1 MKGWIAH
8 WSTNHWCLFR
18 QFRAVSQIWS
28 LEAQLNSGQDV
39 QRCHEQWQIILGP
52 QFCFQMSYSNS
63 FYRFGIYLKNLRRGA
78 LFNMRPLKKMSMIY
92 MIWCNTIWSLLFW
105 DWDCFS
111 VPSLRPVIL
120 VDGRWTFLMAMHPRL
135 GANSP
140 ARQRATVGCL
150 EVVSNGSWLPWIQST
165 VEPKKWLR
173 SDAFESFNSS
183 ESEANLQN
191 FRLRGF
197 MSCCGFKMY

>member
-39 QRCHEQWQIILGP
+39 QRCQEQWQIILGP

-63 FYRFGIYLKNLRRGA
+63 FYRFGIYLKKNPKG
-78 LFNMRPLKKMSMIY
+78 RPRTFLALKKMSMIS

-111 VPSLRPVIL
+111 VPSLRPVIWWTGGL
-120 VDGRWTFLMAMHPRL
+120 FWWPCIHDWVPIAQLGRGHGWMP
-135 GANSP
+135 
-140 ARQRATVGCL
+140 
-150 EVVSNGSWLPWIQST
+150 GS
-165 VEPKKWLR
+165 
-173 SDAFESFNSS
+173 
-183 ESEANLQN
+183 
-191 FRLRGF
+191 
-197 MSCCGFKMY
+197 GFKRVMVTLNTIYSGTQEMTPKWWVWKFQLIWIWSKPPKF